1 MMRATCECVQ
11 AARRGQTDRV
21 EGIMVEPTLGELA
34 RRIQLLEQQSI
45 WWKRLASVTL
55 ALLGIVVLLGA
66 TASKKSKP
74 AAELRAQRIIL
85 VDKANR
91 ARAELALVSQH
102 QPGLILSDNDGKPR
116 LALSLTQHGEP
127 TMSFADAQGTPRIL
141 LGLDLYGTLLRFTD
155 DAGNLRAAL
164 AVPSAG
170 EAELELLGKD
180 DKVLWRAP

>member
-1 MMRATCECVQ
+1 MA
-11 AARRGQTDRV
+11 
-21 EGIMVEPTLGELA
+21 EPTLGELA
-34 RRIQLLEQQSI
+34 RRIQHLEQKI
-45 WWKRLASVTL
+45 LWWKRLASVAL

-66 TASKKSKP
+66 TTSKKSKP
-74 AAELRAQRIIL
+74 AAELRARRIIL
-85 VDKANR
+85 VDKADK
-91 ARAELALVSQH
+91 ARAELAVVSDH
-102 QPGLILSDNDGKPR
+102 QPGLIFSDNNGKPR
-116 LALSLTQHGEP
+116 LTLSLTQYGEP
-127 TMSFADAQGTPRIL
+127 TLSFVDAGGTRRIV